1 MKTSEELLAKA
12 FADSPADA
20 SKIVFRVRSSPL
32 NRHRDAEP
40 DDDNNDA
47 DDDQTSP
54 KNWIEYA
61 QMLEQSGMP
70 FCY

>member
-12 FADSPADA
+12 FADSPADV

-32 NRHRDAEP
+32 NRHRDAET
-40 DDDNNDA
+40 DDDYNDA
-47 DDDQTSP
+47 EGDQNSP
-54 KNWIEYA
+54 KNWMEYA
-61 QMLEQSGMP
+61 QMLEQSGML